1 MGEGPLSALEFFGPG
16 DFEAV
21 RRRRLQGGLSRDTE
35 QGGYG
40 DGTVSRRR
48 GIDTGQGAEW
58 KANHGG
64 ASQLGGVMVSSW
76 DQRDA
81 KISETAA

>member
-1 MGEGPLSALEFFGPG
+1 LGEGPLSALEFSGSG

-21 RRRRLQGGLSRDTE
+21 KRRRLQEGLFLATWQ

-40 DGTVSRRR
+40 DGTMFRRR

-64 ASQLGGVMVSSW
+64 ASQLGV
-76 DQRDA
+76 
-81 KISETAA
+81 